1 MSRGMARANTLGG
14 AGAPGGRSA
23 KRKGGENRHS
33 LRERAWP
40 CEAPLPKGED
50 RGARWHDE
58 SPGQAMFAAGV
69 GFVRKAH
76 AKIEGRNRRRAM
88 DAAS

>member
-23 KRKGGENRHS
+23 KRKGAKTVIPSENAHGHAKHPFRKAKTGGH
-33 LRERAWP
+33 AGMTK
-40 CEAPLPKGED
+40 A
-50 RGARWHDE
+50 RGKRC
-58 SPGQAMFAAGV
+58 SPAGV